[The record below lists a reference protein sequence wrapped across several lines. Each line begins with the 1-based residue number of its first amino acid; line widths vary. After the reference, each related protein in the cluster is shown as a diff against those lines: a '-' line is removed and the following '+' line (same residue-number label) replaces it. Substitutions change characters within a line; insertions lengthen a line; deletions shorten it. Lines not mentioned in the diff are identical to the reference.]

1 MFGGVYRNKRALVT
15 GNTGFK
21 GSWLSVWLNQL
32 GASVYG
38 ISNSIPTTPS
48 LFETLNLDGL
58 VTYYEQDVR
67 DLESLKQTIEEIKP
81 DFVFHLAA
89 QPIVKA
95 SYDDPVETFSTNVMG
110 TCNIMEALRA
120 TNTACTLVMITSDK
134 AYRNVE
140 WTWGYREN
148 DRLGGKD
155 PYSASKGA
163 AELVIRSYFHS
174 FFQQEDSPVRLAS
187 VRAGNVIGGGDWSA
201 NRIVPDCVRAW
212 SEELPVFLRNPHS
225 TRPWQHVLEPL
236 SGYLRTGQELSQRKE
251 LNGEA
256 YNFGPNASQN
266 RTVLELIRNL
276 ASHWEFSENT
286 EVFDYERNAGF
297 HEDALLKLNCD
308 KSLHELKWKPT
319 LNFEQTVE
327 FTSNWYRQY
336 YQQDQAS
343 LLQFTRD
350 QINQYTSLAKE
361 MGMSWIEDPV
371 YS

>member
-1 MFGGVYRNKRALVT
+1 MFGDIYRGKRVLVT

-21 GSWLSVWLNQL
+21 GSWLSIWLHEL

-38 ISNSIPTTPS
+38 ISNGVPSNPS
-48 LFETLNLDGL
+48 LFESLELRDI

-67 DLESLKQTIEEIKP
+67 DLEQLKRSVAEIKP

-95 SYDDPVETFSTNVMG
+95 SYQDPIETFSTNIMG
-110 TCNIMEALRA
+110 SCNIMEALRQVGEP
-120 TNTACTLVMITSDK
+120 CQLIMITSDK

-155 PYSASKGA
+155 PYSASKGG
-163 AELVIRSYFHS
+163 AELAIRSYFHS
-174 FFQQEDSPVRLAS
+174 FFNSDESPVKLIS

-212 SEELPVFLRNPHS
+212 SENLPVFLRSPHS

-236 SGYLRTGQELSQRKE
+236 SGYLRAGQALLERPS
-251 LNGEA
+251 LNGES
-256 YNFGPNASQN
+256 YNFGPNSEQN
-266 RTVLELIRNL
+266 RTVLELIQSLAEYWDFAEGAEVYQLQQQRN
-276 ASHWEFSENT
+276 
-286 EVFDYERNAGF
+286 F
-297 HEDALLKLNCD
+297 HEDGLLKLNCD
-308 KSLHELKWKPT
+308 KALHQLAWKPT
-319 LNFEQTVE
+319 LAFEQTVE
-327 FTSNWYRQY
+327 FTSRWYNHFYKDDRT
-336 YQQDQAS
+336 S

-350 QINQYTSLAKE
+350 QIVQYTAIAAERELAWSRSLVLA
-361 MGMSWIEDPV
+361 
-371 YS
+371 